1 MMINDTLAFGEPD
14 TNVSES
20 LLPLSLSHN
29 HSAPPALR
37 LESRSLV
44 TSATMFAVGVLGNL
58 VAIVVLCISKKE
70 QKETTFYTL
79 VCGMAI
85 TDLLGT
91 CFTSPVVIATY
102 VANRWPGGAL
112 LCHFFS
118 FSMLF
123 FGSAGMS
130 ILCAMAVERYLAINH
145 AYFYSQ
151 HIDRTMA
158 RFALLVTYLI
168 NIVLCIMPS
177 FGFGQHVSHF
187 PGTWCFLD
195 WRAMDR
201 LGACYSFLYGGVML
215 VLIAVTVLCNLAV
228 CRSLVGMNQ
237 RTGIVRT
244 ELCEQGGSRRRFP
257 RLPSVTSAA
266 EIQMFWLLVFMTIVF
281 LVCSI
286 PLVVSSASYL
296 RTVRAKH
303 TVTGIIFIF
312 IKTHI
317 LDILC
322 LCVSLLQVR
331 IFVNQLYDPAYISAG
346 GKPDYRSDLLAIRFA
361 SFNPILDPWVYIL
374 CRKNLLLKGCEKLKR
389 TVARVKDGRGDN
401 TVWGGGQ
408 HSPPSLNSNDTSYA
422 SIRTASYRN
431 DVEHRVPIQNN
442 SFTDFAMRQAWE
454 YDTARV
460 NFHPFSIESTAI
472 PACEEE
478 VGAESKREVAVKSS
492 PGRSAAPRVRRVDVV
507 TCTFSTPSSCQS
519 VKCL

>member
-1 MMINDTLAFGEPD
+1 MMINDTLALD
-14 TNVSES
+14 TNTSGPNQS
-20 LLPLSLSHN
+20 TLPTLK
-29 HSAPPALR
+29 

-44 TSATMFAVGVLGNL
+44 TSATMFGVGVLGNL
-58 VAIVVLCISKKE
+58 IAIVVLCVSKKE

-102 VANRWPGGAL
+102 VASEWPGGAL

-151 HIDRTMA
+151 HIDKTMG
-158 RFALLVTYLI
+158 RFALLAVYLA
-168 NIVLCIMPS
+168 NMVLCVMPS
-177 FGFGQHVSHF
+177 FGFGQHVHHF

-195 WRAMDR
+195 WRATDP
-201 LGACYSFLYGGVML
+201 LGACYSLLYGGVML

-228 CRSLVGMNQ
+228 CKSLVSMNQ
-237 RTGIVRT
+237 RTGIVRA
-244 ELCEQGGSRRRFP
+244 EACEQGGSRRRFP
-257 RLPSVTSAA
+257 RLQSVSSSAA

-286 PLVVSSASYL
+286 PLV
-296 RTVRAKH
+296 
-303 TVTGIIFIF
+303 
-312 IKTHI
+312 
-317 LDILC
+317 
-322 LCVSLLQVR
+322 VR

-374 CRKNLLLKGCEKLKR
+374 CRKNLLLKGCRKLKR
-389 TVARVKDGRGDN
+389 AVTRVKQSDGDQTGW
-401 TVWGGGQ
+401 VGGQ
-408 HSPPSLNSNDTSYA
+408 DSPPSFNTNDTSYA
-422 SIRTASYRN
+422 SIRRK
-431 DVEHRVPIQNN
+431 DLVERRAPAVDTPL
-442 SFTDFAMRQAWE
+442 FANFSRRHAWD

-460 NFHPFSIESTAI
+460 NFHPFSVEASTVPGGEDQVQASQ
-472 PACEEE
+472 EQ
-478 VGAESKREVAVKSS
+478 GDSLKNS
-492 PGRSAAPRVRRVDVV
+492 PGSAASVYVKKGEMV

-519 VKCL
+519 LKSL

>member
-1 MMINDTLAFGEPD
+1 MTNDTLAFGDLD
-14 TNVSES
+14 TNVSEA
-20 LLPLSLSHN
+20 LPLLSLSQN
-29 HSAPPALR
+29 QSAFPALQ
-37 LESRSLV
+37 LESKSLV

-58 VAIVVLCISKKE
+58 IAIVVLCISKKE

-102 VANRWPGGAL
+102 VANRWPGGVL

-151 HIDRTMA
+151 NIDRTMA
-158 RFALLVTYLI
+158 RFALLVTYLA

-177 FGFGQHVSHF
+177 FGFGQHVRYS

-195 WRAMDR
+195 WRAMDA

-228 CRSLVGMNQ
+228 CRSLVGMNK

-244 ELCEQGGSRRRFP
+244 EGELGGSRRRFP

-266 EIQMFWLLVFMTIVF
+266 EIQMFWLLIFMTIVF

-286 PLVVSSASYL
+286 PLVV
-296 RTVRAKH
+296 
-303 TVTGIIFIF
+303 
-312 IKTHI
+312 
-317 LDILC
+317 
-322 LCVSLLQVR
+322 R
-331 IFVNQLYDPAYISAG
+331 IFVNQLYGPAYITAG

-389 TVARVKDGRGDN
+389 TAARVKDGRGDHMGW
-401 TVWGGGQ
+401 VEDQ

-422 SIRTASYRN
+422 SLRTASYRN
-431 DVEHRVPIQNN
+431 EAENRVSIKNK

-454 YDTARV
+454 YDTAQV
-460 NFHPFSIESTAI
+460 SFHPFSVESTAI
-472 PACEEE
+472 LGCEVEAAAA
-478 VGAESKREVAVKSS
+478 GSKQEAAAKSP
-492 PGRSAAPRVRRVDVV
+492 PGRSATPLLSAHVRKVDIV

>member
-1 MMINDTLAFGEPD
+1 MINATVAIAELD
-14 TNVSES
+14 TNVSE
-20 LLPLSLSHN
+20 LLSGLSLSRN
-29 HSAPPALR
+29 HSALR
-37 LESRSLV
+37 LESKSLV

-58 VAIVVLCISKKE
+58 IAIVVLCISKKE

-102 VANRWPGGAL
+102 VASQWPGGAL

-158 RFALLVTYLI
+158 RFALLVTYLT

-177 FGFGQHVSHF
+177 FGFGQHVRHF
-187 PGTWCFLD
+187 PGTWCFLN
-195 WRAMDR
+195 WRAMDPV
-201 LGACYSFLYGGVML
+201 GACYSFLYGGVML
-215 VLIAVTVLCNLAV
+215 LLIAVTVLCNVAV

-244 ELCEQGGSRRRFP
+244 ELSETGGSRRRFP

-266 EIQMFWLLVFMTIVF
+266 EIQMFWLLIFMTIVF

-286 PLVVSSASYL
+286 PLV
-296 RTVRAKH
+296 
-303 TVTGIIFIF
+303 
-312 IKTHI
+312 
-317 LDILC
+317 
-322 LCVSLLQVR
+322 VR

-346 GKPDYRSDLLAIRFA
+346 GKPDYRSDLVAIRFA

-374 CRKNLLLKGCEKLKR
+374 CRKNLLQKGCEKLKR
-389 TVARVKDGRGDN
+389 TVARVNDGRSDN
-401 TVWGGGQ
+401 IGWVGGQ
-408 HSPPSLNSNDTSYA
+408 HSPPSLNSCTSYA
-422 SIRTASYRN
+422 SIRTDSYRN
-431 DVEHRVPIQNN
+431 DVEHPVSIKNK
-442 SFTDFAMRQAWE
+442 SFTDFALRQAWD

-460 NFHPFSIESTAI
+460 NFHPFSVDSNAI
-472 PACEEE
+472 LGCEEE
-478 VGAESKREVAVKSS
+478 TVVVSKQEAATNASPAPLLSS
-492 PGRSAAPRVRRVDVV
+492 HVRKVDIV

-519 VKCL
+519 AKCL

>member
-1 MMINDTLAFGEPD
+1 MINDTLVFGELD
-14 TNVSES
+14 TNVSE
-20 LLPLSLSHN
+20 LLPPLSPSQN
-29 HSAPPALR
+29 NSAVPALR
-37 LESRSLV
+37 LESKSLV

-158 RFALLVTYLI
+158 RFALLVTYLA

-195 WRAMDR
+195 WRAMDA

-215 VLIAVTVLCNLAV
+215 VLIAVTVFCNLAV

-237 RTGIVRT
+237 RTGIVRA

-257 RLPSVTSAA
+257 RLPSATSAA
-266 EIQMFWLLVFMTIVF
+266 EIQMFWLLIFMTIVF

-286 PLVVSSASYL
+286 PLVVRITCY
-296 RTVRAKH
+296 
-303 TVTGIIFIF
+303 FI
-312 IKTHI
+312 
-317 LDILC
+317 
-322 LCVSLLQVR
+322 
-331 IFVNQLYDPAYISAG
+331 P
-346 GKPDYRSDLLAIRFA
+346 
-361 SFNPILDPWVYIL
+361 
-374 CRKNLLLKGCEKLKR
+374 
-389 TVARVKDGRGDN
+389 
-401 TVWGGGQ
+401 
-408 HSPPSLNSNDTSYA
+408 
-422 SIRTASYRN
+422 SIR
-431 DVEHRVPIQNN
+431 I
-442 SFTDFAMRQAWE
+442 
-454 YDTARV
+454 
-460 NFHPFSIESTAI
+460 
-472 PACEEE
+472 
-478 VGAESKREVAVKSS
+478 
-492 PGRSAAPRVRRVDVV
+492 
-507 TCTFSTPSSCQS
+507 
-519 VKCL
+519 

>member
-1 MMINDTLAFGEPD
+1 MTNDTFAFGELD
-14 TNVSES
+14 TNVSEP
-20 LLPLSLSHN
+20 LPPQNLSAFPELQLDSK
-29 HSAPPALR
+29 
-37 LESRSLV
+37 SLV

-58 VAIVVLCISKKE
+58 IAIVVLCISKKE

-102 VANRWPGGAL
+102 VAGHWPGGTL

-158 RFALLVTYLI
+158 RFALLVTYLA

-195 WRAMDR
+195 WRAMDP

-215 VLIAVTVLCNLAV
+215 VLIAVTVFCNLAV

-257 RLPSVTSAA
+257 RLSSVASAA
-266 EIQMFWLLVFMTIVF
+266 EIQMFWLLIFMTIVF

-286 PLVVSSASYL
+286 PLV
-296 RTVRAKH
+296 
-303 TVTGIIFIF
+303 
-312 IKTHI
+312 
-317 LDILC
+317 
-322 LCVSLLQVR
+322 VR

-389 TVARVKDGRGDN
+389 TVARVSGSRGDN
-401 TVWGGGQ
+401 IGWAEGQ

-422 SIRTASYRN
+422 SLRTASYRN
-431 DVEHRVPIQNN
+431 DVETRVSIKNK
-442 SFTDFAMRQAWE
+442 SFTDFATRQAWE

-460 NFHPFSIESTAI
+460 NFHPFSVESTVILGCEGEAAI
-472 PACEEE
+472 GSRQQ
-478 VGAESKREVAVKSS
+478 GAAKSS
-492 PGRSAAPRVRRVDVV
+492 AGLSATPLLSEHGKRVDIV

-519 VKCL
+519 AECL

>member
-1 MMINDTLAFGEPD
+1 MINDTFAFGELD

-20 LLPLSLSHN
+20 LSPLSLTHN
-29 HSAPPALR
+29 QSVFPALR
-37 LESRSLV
+37 LESKSLV
-44 TSATMFAVGVLGNL
+44 TSATMFAVGVLGNII
-58 VAIVVLCISKKE
+58 AIVVLCISKKE

-102 VANRWPGGAL
+102 VANRWPGGVL

-158 RFALLVTYLI
+158 RFALLLTYLA
-168 NIVLCIMPS
+168 NVLLCIMPS
-177 FGFGQHVSHF
+177 LGFGQHVRHF
-187 PGTWCFLD
+187 PGTWCFMD
-195 WRAMDR
+195 WRAMDP
-201 LGACYSFLYGGVML
+201 LGACYSLLYGGVML

-228 CRSLVGMNQ
+228 CKSLVGMNQ
-237 RTGIVRT
+237 TTGIVRT
-244 ELCEQGGSRRRFP
+244 ESCEQGGSRRRFP

-266 EIQMFWLLVFMTIVF
+266 EIQMFWLLILMTIVF

-286 PLVVSSASYL
+286 PLV
-296 RTVRAKH
+296 
-303 TVTGIIFIF
+303 
-312 IKTHI
+312 
-317 LDILC
+317 
-322 LCVSLLQVR
+322 VR

-346 GKPDYRSDLLAIRFA
+346 GKPDYRSDMLAIRFA

-389 TVARVKDGRGDN
+389 TVVSVRDENIRWV
-401 TVWGGGQ
+401 GGQ
-408 HSPPSLNSNDTSYA
+408 HSPPSLHSNDTSYA
-422 SIRTASYRN
+422 SLRTACYRN
-431 DVEHRVPIQNN
+431 DPEHHLSIKNS
-442 SFTDFAMRQAWE
+442 SFTDFAMRDAWE
-454 YDTARV
+454 YDTARG
-460 NFHPFSIESTAI
+460 NFHPFSVESTGI
-472 PACEEE
+472 VGCEEE
-478 VGAESKREVAVKSS
+478 EAAAAGSKQEVAAESS
-492 PGRSAAPRVRRVDVV
+492 PRSSAAALLSADVRNVDIV
-507 TCTFSTPSSCQS
+507 TCTFSTPSSFQS
-519 VKCL
+519 TKCL

>member
-1 MMINDTLAFGEPD
+1 MINHTAAFEELD
-14 TNVSES
+14 TNVSEPS
-20 LLPLSLSHN
+20 QLLSLN
-29 HSAPPALR
+29 QSAFPALR
-37 LESRSLV
+37 LEYKSLI

-58 VAIVVLCISKKE
+58 IAIVVLCVSKKE

-102 VANRWPGGAL
+102 VSSRWPGGAL

-158 RFALLVTYLI
+158 RFALLVTYLA

-177 FGFGQHVSHF
+177 FGFGQHVSQI

-195 WRAMDR
+195 WRAMDP
-201 LGACYSFLYGGVML
+201 LGACYSFLYGGVMII
-215 VLIAVTVLCNLAV
+215 LIAVTVLCNLAV
-228 CRSLVGMNQ
+228 CRTLVGMNQ

-244 ELCEQGGSRRRFP
+244 ELCEQGCSRRRFP

-266 EIQMFWLLVFMTIVF
+266 EIQMFWLMILMTIVF

-286 PLVVSSASYL
+286 PLVV
-296 RTVRAKH
+296 
-303 TVTGIIFIF
+303 
-312 IKTHI
+312 
-317 LDILC
+317 
-322 LCVSLLQVR
+322 R
-331 IFVNQLYDPAYISAG
+331 IFVNQLYGPSYISAG
-346 GKPDYRSDLLAIRFA
+346 MKPDYRSDLLAVRFA

-389 TVARVKDGRGDN
+389 TVNRVRDGGGDN
-401 TVWGGGQ
+401 IGWAEGQ
-408 HSPPSLNSNDTSYA
+408 NSPQSLNSNDTSYA
-422 SIRTASYRN
+422 SIRTSSYRN
-431 DVEHRVPIQNN
+431 DHHGLIQNK
-442 SFTDFAMRQAWE
+442 SFTDFALRQAWE

-460 NFHPFSIESTAI
+460 SFHPFSVESTATLG
-472 PACEEE
+472 CDDE
-478 VGAESKREVAVKSS
+478 VEGNSKQEAAKAS
-492 PGRSAAPRVRRVDVV
+492 PGRSVTPLLPAHIRRMDIV
-507 TCTFSTPSSCQS
+507 TCTFSTPSSCES
-519 VKCL
+519 AKCL

>member
-1 MMINDTLAFGEPD
+1 MINDTLAFGEL
-14 TNVSES
+14 NVSEP
-20 LLPLSLSHN
+20 LPPLSLSQN
-29 HSAPPALR
+29 HSAFPALR
-37 LESRSLV
+37 LDPKSLV

-102 VANRWPGGAL
+102 VARSWPGGAL

-118 FSMLF
+118 FCMLF

-158 RFALLVTYLI
+158 RFALLVTYLA

-177 FGFGQHVSHF
+177 FGFGEHVSHF

-195 WRAMDR
+195 WRAMDP

-266 EIQMFWLLVFMTIVF
+266 EIQMFWLLIFMTIVF

-286 PLVVSSASYL
+286 PLV
-296 RTVRAKH
+296 
-303 TVTGIIFIF
+303 
-312 IKTHI
+312 
-317 LDILC
+317 
-322 LCVSLLQVR
+322 VR

-401 TVWGGGQ
+401 IGWVGEQ

-422 SIRTASYRN
+422 SLRTASYRN
-431 DVEHRVPIQNN
+431 EGEQRASIKNK
-442 SFTDFAMRQAWE
+442 SFTDFAIRQAWE

-460 NFHPFSIESTAI
+460 NFHPFSVESTAI
-472 PACEEE
+472 IGCEEE
-478 VGAESKREVAVKSS
+478 AAAESKQEVAVKSS
-492 PGRSAAPRVRRVDVV
+492 PGRSATPLLTEHVRRVDIV

-519 VKCL
+519 AKCL

>member
-1 MMINDTLAFGEPD
+1 MINETLALGD
-14 TNVSES
+14 LDSNVSEP
-20 LLPLSLSHN
+20 LLSLNQN
-29 HSAPPALR
+29 HSASTALH
-37 LESRSLV
+37 LDPKSLV

-58 VAIVVLCISKKE
+58 IAIVVLSISKKE

-102 VANRWPGGAL
+102 VAGRWPGGAL

-151 HIDRTMA
+151 CIDRTMA
-158 RFALLVTYLI
+158 RFVLLLTYLA

-195 WRAMDR
+195 WRAMEP

-215 VLIAVTVLCNLAV
+215 LLIAVTVLCNLAV

-237 RTGIVRT
+237 RTRIVRT
-244 ELCEQGGSRRRFP
+244 ELCEHGGSRRRFP
-257 RLPSVTSAA
+257 RLSSVASAV
-266 EIQMFWLLVFMTIVF
+266 EIQMFWLLIFMTIVF

-286 PLVVSSASYL
+286 PLVV
-296 RTVRAKH
+296 
-303 TVTGIIFIF
+303 
-312 IKTHI
+312 
-317 LDILC
+317 
-322 LCVSLLQVR
+322 R
-331 IFVNQLYDPAYISAG
+331 IFVNQLYGPAHISSG
-346 GKPDYRSDLLAIRFA
+346 GEPDYRSDLLAIRFA

-389 TVARVKDGRGDN
+389 TVARIKEGRSS
-401 TVWGGGQ
+401 TVGWTGGQ
-408 HSPPSLNSNDTSYA
+408 HSPPSLHSNDTSYA
-422 SIRTASYRN
+422 SLRTASCRN
-431 DVEHRVPIQNN
+431 EADAARESVKLK
-442 SFTDFAMRQAWE
+442 SFTAFTLKQAWE
-454 YDTARV
+454 RDTAGV
-460 NFHPFSIESTAI
+460 NFHPFSVESTAI
-472 PACEEE
+472 LGCEEE
-478 VGAESKREVAVKSS
+478 VSKQEAAATSS
-492 PGRSAAPRVRRVDVV
+492 LGRTERVRRVDVV
-507 TCTFSTPSSCQS
+507 TCTFGTPSSCQS
-519 VKCL
+519 AECL

>member
-1 MMINDTLAFGEPD
+1 MINDTLAFGELD
-14 TNVSES
+14 TNVSEP
-20 LLPLSLSHN
+20 LPPLSISQN
-29 HSAPPALR
+29 HSAFPALR
-37 LESRSLV
+37 LESKSLV
-44 TSATMFAVGVLGNL
+44 ISATMFAVGVLGNL
-58 VAIVVLCISKKE
+58 IAIVVLCISKKE

-102 VANRWPGGAL
+102 VASRWPGGAL

-151 HIDRTMA
+151 HIDRTMP
-158 RFALLVTYLI
+158 RFALLVIYLA

-177 FGFGQHVSHF
+177 LGFGQHVRHF

-195 WRAMDR
+195 WRAMDP

-215 VLIAVTVLCNLAV
+215 VLIAVTVLCNVAV

-266 EIQMFWLLVFMTIVF
+266 EIQMFWLLIFMTIVF

-286 PLVVSSASYL
+286 PLV
-296 RTVRAKH
+296 
-303 TVTGIIFIF
+303 
-312 IKTHI
+312 
-317 LDILC
+317 
-322 LCVSLLQVR
+322 VR

-346 GKPDYRSDLLAIRFA
+346 GKPDYRSDMLAIRFA

-374 CRKNLLLKGCEKLKR
+374 CRKNLLLKGCENLKK
-389 TVARVKDGRGDN
+389 TVTRVKDGRGDN
-401 TVWGGGQ
+401 IGWAGGQ
-408 HSPPSLNSNDTSYA
+408 HSPASLNSNDTSYA
-422 SIRTASYRN
+422 SLRTASYRN
-431 DVEHRVPIQNN
+431 AVDPRVSIKNK

-460 NFHPFSIESTAI
+460 NFHPFSVESTAI
-472 PACEEE
+472 LGCEEE
-478 VGAESKREVAVKSS
+478 ERADSKQEVAANSS
-492 PGRSAAPRVRRVDVV
+492 PGCSATPLLHAHVRRVDIV
-507 TCTFSTPSSCQS
+507 TCTFSSPSSCQS
-519 VKCL
+519 AKYL

>member
-1 MMINDTLAFGEPD
+1 MINDTLLSGELD
-14 TNVSES
+14 TNVSEP
-20 LLPLSLSHN
+20 LPPLSLSHN
-29 HSAPPALR
+29 HSAFPPLR
-37 LESRSLV
+37 LESLV

-58 VAIVVLCISKKE
+58 IAIVVLCISKKE

-102 VANRWPGGAL
+102 VASRWPGGAL

-130 ILCAMAVERYLAINH
+130 ILCAMSVERYLAINH

-158 RFALLVTYLI
+158 RFALLGAYLA

-177 FGFGQHVSHF
+177 FGFGKHVRHF

-195 WRAMDR
+195 WRAMDP
-201 LGACYSFLYGGVML
+201 LGASYSFLYGGVML
-215 VLIAVTVLCNLAV
+215 VLIAVTVLCNFAV

-237 RTGIVRT
+237 RTRIVRT
-244 ELCEQGGSRRRFP
+244 EVCVQGGSRRRFP

-266 EIQMFWLLVFMTIVF
+266 EIQMFWLLIFMTIVF

-286 PLVVSSASYL
+286 PLVV
-296 RTVRAKH
+296 
-303 TVTGIIFIF
+303 
-312 IKTHI
+312 
-317 LDILC
+317 
-322 LCVSLLQVR
+322 R
-331 IFVNQLYDPAYISAG
+331 IFVNQLYDPSYISSG

-374 CRKNLLLKGCEKLKR
+374 CRKNLLVKGCEKLKR
-389 TVARVKDGRGDN
+389 VVGQDKEARDEDIGWV
-401 TVWGGGQ
+401 GGQ
-408 HSPPSLNSNDTSYA
+408 HSPPSFENSNDTSYA
-422 SIRTASYRN
+422 SLRTANYRN
-431 DVEHRVPIQNN
+431 EVEHQVSAMTK
-442 SFTDFAMRQAWE
+442 SFTDFAMRQAWD

-460 NFHPFSIESTAI
+460 NFHPFSVEPTAVLEFETEMT
-472 PACEEE
+472 A
-478 VGAESKREVAVKSS
+478 VSKPTVAAPS
-492 PGRSAAPRVRRVDVV
+492 PGRSGARSAKCAPAHVRKVDIV

-519 VKCL
+519 EKCL

>member
-1 MMINDTLAFGEPD
+1 MINDTLAFGELD

-20 LLPLSLSHN
+20 LPPLSLSQN
-29 HSAPPALR
+29 HSAFPALR
-37 LESRSLV
+37 LESKSLV
-44 TSATMFAVGVLGNL
+44 ISATMFAVGVLGNL
-58 VAIVVLCISKKE
+58 IAIVVLCISKKE

-102 VANRWPGGAL
+102 VASRWPGGAL

-158 RFALLVTYLI
+158 RFALLVIYLA
-168 NIVLCIMPS
+168 NTVLCIMPS
-177 FGFGQHVSHF
+177 FGFGQHVRHF

-195 WRAMDR
+195 WRAVDP

-257 RLPSVTSAA
+257 RLPSVASAA
-266 EIQMFWLLVFMTIVF
+266 EIQMFWLLILMTIVF

-286 PLVVSSASYL
+286 PLV
-296 RTVRAKH
+296 
-303 TVTGIIFIF
+303 
-312 IKTHI
+312 
-317 LDILC
+317 
-322 LCVSLLQVR
+322 VR

-346 GKPDYRSDLLAIRFA
+346 GEPDYRSDMLAIRFA

-401 TVWGGGQ
+401 IGWVGGQ
-408 HSPPSLNSNDTSYA
+408 HSPQSLNSNDTSYA
-422 SIRTASYRN
+422 SLRTANYRN
-431 DVEHRVPIQNN
+431 DVEHRASMKNT

-460 NFHPFSIESTAI
+460 IFHPFSVESTATLGS
-472 PACEEE
+472 EEE
-478 VGAESKREVAVKSS
+478 ATADSKQEVTAKSS
-492 PGRSAAPRVRRVDVV
+492 PGRSTTPLLSAHVRRVDIV

-519 VKCL
+519 AKCL

>member
-1 MMINDTLAFGEPD
+1 MMINDTFAFGELD
-14 TNVSES
+14 TNVSEP
-20 LLPLSLSHN
+20 LPPLSLSQN
-29 HSAPPALR
+29 HSSFPALK
-37 LESRSLV
+37 LELKSLV

-58 VAIVVLCISKKE
+58 IAIVVLCISKKE

-102 VANRWPGGAL
+102 VASRWPGGAL

-158 RFALLVTYLI
+158 RFALLVTYLA

-177 FGFGQHVSHF
+177 FGFGQHVRHF

-195 WRAMDR
+195 WRAMDP

-257 RLPSVTSAA
+257 RLSSVTSAA

-286 PLVVSSASYL
+286 PLVVRTTVFINIFYDMQSS
-296 RTVRAKH
+296 
-303 TVTGIIFIF
+303 
-312 IKTHI
+312 
-317 LDILC
+317 
-322 LCVSLLQVR
+322 
-331 IFVNQLYDPAYISAG
+331 PISA
-346 GKPDYRSDLLAIRFA
+346 
-361 SFNPILDPWVYIL
+361 V
-374 CRKNLLLKGCEKLKR
+374 
-389 TVARVKDGRGDN
+389 
-401 TVWGGGQ
+401 
-408 HSPPSLNSNDTSYA
+408 
-422 SIRTASYRN
+422 
-431 DVEHRVPIQNN
+431 
-442 SFTDFAMRQAWE
+442 
-454 YDTARV
+454 
-460 NFHPFSIESTAI
+460 
-472 PACEEE
+472 
-478 VGAESKREVAVKSS
+478 
-492 PGRSAAPRVRRVDVV
+492 
-507 TCTFSTPSSCQS
+507 
-519 VKCL
+519 

>member
-1 MMINDTLAFGEPD
+1 MMINDTAALDANG
-14 TNVSES
+14 SES
-20 LLPLSLSHN
+20 ALSLGHN
-29 HSAPPALR
+29 HSAFPTLR

-44 TSATMFAVGVLGNL
+44 TSATMFAVGVLGN
-58 VAIVVLCISKKE
+58 VIAIVVLCVSKKE

-102 VANRWPGGAL
+102 VAGRWPGGAL

-158 RFALLVTYLI
+158 RFALLAVYLA
-168 NIVLCIMPS
+168 NMVLCVMPS
-177 FGFGQHVSHF
+177 FGFGQHVRHF

-195 WRAMDR
+195 WRATDP

-215 VLIAVTVLCNLAV
+215 LLIAVTVLCNLAV
-228 CRSLVGMNQ
+228 CKSLVGMNQ
-237 RTGIVRT
+237 RTGIVRA
-244 ELCEQGGSRRRFP
+244 EPCEQGGSRRRFP
-257 RLPSVTSAA
+257 RFQSVSSAA

-286 PLVVSSASYL
+286 PLV
-296 RTVRAKH
+296 
-303 TVTGIIFIF
+303 
-312 IKTHI
+312 
-317 LDILC
+317 
-322 LCVSLLQVR
+322 VR

-374 CRKNLLLKGCEKLKR
+374 CRKNLLLKGCGKLKR
-389 TVARVKDGRGDN
+389 AVTRVKESSGEHLGW
-401 TVWGGGQ
+401 VGGQ
-408 HSPPSLNSNDTSYA
+408 DSPPSFNTNDTTYS
-422 SIRTASYRN
+422 SIRRKDAGQRAAT
-431 DVEHRVPIQNN
+431 EEKP
-442 SFTDFAMRQAWE
+442 SFTHLAMRHAWD

-460 NFHPFSIESTAI
+460 NFHPFSVEASAI
-472 PACEEE
+472 PKDENKVEADAKQQQSDS
-478 VGAESKREVAVKSS
+478 AEAS
-492 PGRSAAPRVRRVDVV
+492 PGQPTCAHVRTGEMV

-519 VKCL
+519 VKYL